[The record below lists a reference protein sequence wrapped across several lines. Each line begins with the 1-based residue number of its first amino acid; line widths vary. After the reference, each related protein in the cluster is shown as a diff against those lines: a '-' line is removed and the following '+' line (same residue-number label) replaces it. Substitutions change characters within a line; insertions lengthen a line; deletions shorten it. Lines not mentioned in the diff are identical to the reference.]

1 MMEEENEQVS
11 VKDVAVKWGLI
22 LGIISIV
29 LFLAIYF
36 GGLLGASWPSW
47 IGAVISAG
55 IIYMAHKEFKELG
68 DGYMSYGKGL
78 GIGTFTSAISSAVSS
93 IFTYVYVKFINTD
106 YTTELLDIT
115 RYAMEDEG
123 QGEDQIE
130 MAMGMMEKFMSPEAM
145 LGMGL
150 VAGIFFGFIISL
162 IVAAITKN
170 NDPSLEL

>member
-1 MMEEENEQVS
+1 MEEENEQIS

-36 GGLLGASWPSW
+36 GGLMGESWPSW
-47 IGAVISAG
+47 ISAVISAG
-55 IIYMAHKEFKELG
+55 IIYMAHKEFKEQG

-78 GIGTFTSAISSAVSS
+78 GIGTFTSAISAAVSS
-93 IFTYVYVKFINTD
+93 IFAYVYMKYINTD
-106 YTTELLDIT
+106 YTTELVDIT
-115 RYAMEDEG
+115 RYQMENQGQSDE
-123 QGEDQIE
+123 QIE
-130 MAMGMMEKFMSPEAM
+130 MAMGMVEKFMTPEAM

-162 IVAAITKN
+162 IISAISKN
-170 NDPSLEL
+170 SDPSLEL

>member
-1 MMEEENEQVS
+1 MEEENEKIA

-22 LGIISIV
+22 MGIISIV

-36 GGLLGASWPSW
+36 GGLLGASWPGW
-47 IGAVISAG
+47 ISAVVMAG

-78 GIGTFTSAISSAVSS
+78 GIGTLTSVISSAVSS
-93 IFTYVYVKFINTD
+93 IFTYVYVKFINSD

-115 RYAMEDEG
+115 RYKMEDEG
-123 QGEDQIE
+123 QSDEQID
-130 MAMGMMEKFMSPEAM
+130 MAMGIVEKFMTPEAM

-150 VAGIFFGFIISL
+150 FMGVLFGFIISL
-162 IVAAITKN
+162 IVSAITKN
-170 NDPSLEL
+170 NDPSLEV